1 VEREREKSCDEIV
14 LQFQYD
20 PHGYASALLMLE
32 RTSLAV
38 TPLTV
43 PATGKKNELLKRIEI
58 ILGVKRGPVVSFNR
72 MAGLLAGLL
81 CIIGLNAILILT
93 KPVHGDKSAPL
104 AGFSSPFYFFTAD
117 ESQPQAVKEM
127 ERKSPPVS
135 NHLVKEDTR
144 IRKNTVHPVNP
155 EPEKITTAPA
165 YNSSYL
171 LVNYMPVTAAI
182 APELKEYQVEQV
194 KMAINASKKVLEEA
208 QWKVAEK
215 DLADVFTQKEKD
227 HIREQYL
234 KEVDKYDW
242 KKWETK
248 LKSAYNLV
256 DWDRIN
262 TQLDNAVTR
271 IKLDSLQKV
280 YSNVAVELNRL
291 QQELTNNNLEAI
303 PDSDVTLK
311 EVEQKALQVQ
321 KYLNTL
327 RAVRT
332 KKIIHL

>member
-1 VEREREKSCDEIV
+1 M
-14 LQFQYD
+14 QFQYD

-32 RTSLAV
+32 RSSLAI
-38 TPLTV
+38 TPLAV

-72 MAGLLAGLL
+72 LGGLLAGLL
-81 CIIGLNAILILT
+81 CIIGINAILILT
-93 KPVHGDKSAPL
+93 KPVHGDKAAPL

-117 ESQPQAVKEM
+117 ESQPLGVKEM
-127 ERKSPPVS
+127 ERKSPTVS
-135 NHLVKEDTR
+135 NHLVKEEP
-144 IRKNTVHPVNP
+144 RKKKFTAVPDNP
-155 EPEKITTAPA
+155 KPINQTTAPA

-171 LVNYMPVTAAI
+171 LVNYMPVTAAV

-215 DLADVFTQKEKD
+215 DLADVFTQEEKD
-227 HIREQYL
+227 RIRKEYL

-271 IKLDSLQKV
+271 IKLDSLQRV
-280 YSNVAVELNRL
+280 YTNVSVELNRL

-327 RAVRT
+327 RSMRT